1 MERVGADGIPA
12 RYQVDAYGC
21 MQSERMF
28 NINQG
33 GTAGANL

>member
-1 MERVGADGIPA
+1 MKKVGSDGNPA
-12 RYQVDAYGC
+12 RYQVDTYGS

-33 GTAGANL
+33 GTAGVN